1 MEGQVRRG
9 RGQNPQAASAPFRT
23 IMERLFLRKYSEI
36 EEAVKRKVCEIDW
49 CGALN
54 AVWSTEYVDYRARA
68 KELEKCRCAPLSS
81 APNWP

>member
-1 MEGQVRRG
+1 
-9 RGQNPQAASAPFRT
+9 
-23 IMERLFLRKYSEI
+23 MERLFLRKYSEI
-36 EEAVKRKVCEIDW
+36 EEAVKRKVCEINW

-81 APNWP
+81 TPNWP